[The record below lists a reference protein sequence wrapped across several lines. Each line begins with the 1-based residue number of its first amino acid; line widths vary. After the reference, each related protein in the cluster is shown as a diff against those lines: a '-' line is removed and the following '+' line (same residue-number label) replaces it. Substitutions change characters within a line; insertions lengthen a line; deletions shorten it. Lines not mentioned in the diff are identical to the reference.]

1 MSLEFADSKK
11 ENVNLHVL
19 FNSYTSHVSGLFFTK
34 SEKESY
40 RLEPID
46 DLPLPVER
54 LARCWF
60 AL

>member
-11 ENVNLHVL
+11 ENVNLHVIL
-19 FNSYTSHVSGLFFTK
+19 TVIHRMYLGFFFAK

-46 DLPLPVER
+46 DLPLTVER